1 MTEGPIGPEELQQ
14 ATSLLSEVVFHTPAV
29 PARWLS
35 ELVGGPVYLKCENL
49 QRTGSFKI
57 RGAYNRI
64 ARLTEAERARGVVA
78 ASAGNH
84 AQGVALAASLLG
96 VRSTVFMPEGAT
108 LPKIEATISYGAEV
122 EFVGSTIDEALAAAV
137 DHSERTGAVLIHPF
151 DHRDIV
157 AGQATVGLEIAAQHP
172 EVRTVVVC
180 TGGGGLLAGIC
191 LGMEALPDVRMV
203 GVQATGAAS
212 FPASLR
218 AGHPVALTQMN
229 TMADGIAVARP
240 GLLPYEIIAAAGVDF
255 LTVDD
260 EQIAHAVVAC
270 LERSKL
276 LVEPA
281 GAAALAAVLAY
292 PEQFEP
298 PVVVTLS
305 GGNVDPLL
313 LLRIVQRGLV
323 AAGRYVVITA
333 RIPDLPGHLDTLL
346 AEIAA
351 AKGNVVTVSHNRTDP
366 RLRVDECAVVV
377 EVEVRGQEHA
387 GELLSALNGKG
398 FSVSAAWADSPTYT
412 P

>member
-1 MTEGPIGPEELQQ
+1 MIAQPGDGASVDIGDAQIRAAE
-14 ATSLLSEVVFHTPAV
+14 SRLSGIVFRTPAV

-64 ARLTEAERARGVVA
+64 AQLSPQERERGVVA

-108 LPKIEATISYGAEV
+108 LPKIEATLGYGATV
-122 EFVGSTIDEALAAAV
+122 EFTGTTIDEALEAAFA
-137 DHSERTGAVLIHPF
+137 HSGRTGAALIHPF
-151 DHRDIV
+151 DHPDIV
-157 AGQATVGLEIAAQHP
+157 AGQATVGLEIAEQHP

-191 LGMEALPDVRMV
+191 LGLATSVPDARIV
-203 GVQATGAAS
+203 GVQADQAAS
-212 FPASLR
+212 YPPSLR
-218 AGHPVALTQMN
+218 AGHPLALARMN

-240 GLLPYEIIAAAGVDF
+240 GDLPYGIIERAGVEF
-255 LTVDD
+255 HTVDD
-260 EQIAHAVVAC
+260 EQIARAVVMC

-276 LVEPA
+276 VVEPA
-281 GAAALAAVLAY
+281 GAAALAAVLLH
-292 PEQFEP
+292 PERFEP
-298 PVVVTLS
+298 PVVITLS

-323 AAGRYVVITA
+323 AAGRYVVISA
-333 RIPDLPGHLDTLL
+333 HIPDLPGHLDRLL
-346 AEIAA
+346 AEIAD
-351 AKGNVVTVSHNRTDP
+351 AKGNVVTVFHNRTDP
-366 RLRVDECAVVV
+366 RLRVDECGVVV
-377 EVEVRGQEHA
+377 EVEVRGGDHA
-387 GELLSALNGKG
+387 AELLSVLRGKG
-398 FSVSAAWADSPTYT
+398 FSVTAE
-412 P
+412 

>member
-1 MTEGPIGPEELQQ
+1 MIDSRALTGARERLAGIVL
-14 ATSLLSEVVFHTPAV
+14 HTPAV

-35 ELVGGPVYLKCENL
+35 EAVGGPVYLKCENL

-64 ARLTEAERARGVVA
+64 AGLSDDEKSRGVVA

-96 VRSTVFMPEGAT
+96 VQATVFMPEGAT
-108 LPKIEATISYGAEV
+108 LPKIEATLSYGAQV
-122 EFVGSTIDEALAAAV
+122 EFVGSTIDEALVAATQF
-137 DHSERTGAVLIHPF
+137 SERTGAVLIHPF
-151 DHRDIV
+151 DHPDIV
-157 AGQATVGLEIAAQHP
+157 AGQATVGLEIVEQHP

-180 TGGGGLLAGIC
+180 TGGGGLLAGVC
-191 LGMEALPDVRMV
+191 LGIQEHLTGVRIV
-203 GVQATGAAS
+203 GVQASQAAAY
-212 FPASLR
+212 PPSLS
-218 AGHPVALTQMN
+218 AGHPVALTSMN

-240 GLLPYEIIAAAGVDF
+240 GDLPFGIIAESGVQF

-260 EQIAHAVVAC
+260 EQISHAVVTC

-281 GAAALAAVLAY
+281 GAAALAAVQAC

-298 PVVVTLS
+298 PVVITLS

-323 AAGRYVVITA
+323 AAGRYVVISA
-333 RIPDLPGHLDTLL
+333 RIPDRPGHLERMLGL
-346 AEIAA
+346 IAA
-351 AKGNVVTVSHNRTDP
+351 NQANVATVSHNRTDP
-366 RLRVDECAVVV
+366 RLHVDECAVVI
-377 EVEVRGQEHA
+377 EVEVRGPEHA
-387 GELLSALNGKG
+387 EEVVTALRTAG
-398 FSVSAAWADSPTYT
+398 FPVKLE
-412 P
+412 